1 MALVMQI
8 RRVEAPTAAAPSP
21 ADAQQAERQGELK
34 QLADKA
40 RALTR
45 SLRFGDAAQVWQR
58 AARLAP
64 TDLTVLRAW
73 FDSARHDP
81 ASDSFH
87 AAARQ
92 IFKLATRHAAHRQL
106 QVQSYRVYLDRA
118 RPAIRIGPSTL
129 QQLVRGFVLEG
140 EFKEA
145 EQLAR
150 ALAGS
155 SALPEGWVD
164 TMDLLINALLKSGRA
179 QEAQAWLPVLEQRAP
194 HDALTRRLA
203 AHASA

>member
-1 MALVMQI
+1 MSDILNDAEPTQLP
-8 RRVEAPTAAAPSP
+8 RRETTHERFTQVRRP
-21 ADAQQAERQGELK
+21 A
-34 QLADKA
+34 
-40 RALTR
+40 
-45 SLRFGDAAQVWQR
+45 F
-58 AARLAP
+58 P
-64 TDLTVLRAW
+64 
-73 FDSARHDP
+73 
-81 ASDSFH
+81 
-87 AAARQ
+87 
-92 IFKLATRHAAHRQL
+92 RHAAHRQL

-118 RPAIRIGPSTL
+118 KPAIRVSPATL
-129 QQLVRGFVLEG
+129 QQLVRSFVLEG
-140 EFKEA
+140 EFKDA

-150 ALAGS
+150 ALAAS